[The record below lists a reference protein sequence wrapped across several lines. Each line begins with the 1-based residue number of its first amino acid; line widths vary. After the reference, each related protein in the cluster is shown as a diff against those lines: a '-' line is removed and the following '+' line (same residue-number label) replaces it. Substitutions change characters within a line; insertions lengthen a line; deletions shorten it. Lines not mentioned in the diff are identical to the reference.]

1 MGVKQPADSSKLSGF
16 FQQEKRFST
25 ERDSALVANAK
36 RENLNWRRC
45 RRNLGRCVRFTGLKP
60 IMTMNGTPTNPVRNA
75 RGRDLWRTVTSF
87 SVRAVLLGAVV
98 LSLMSTAIAVIRAK
112 QELRTG
118 LLIAGTSALVSV
130 LFLIGYLIRS
140 TILARRHLNESLR
153 AQAEADAARTR
164 LVEAIENINEGFV
177 LFDADDRLVLC
188 NQHYRD
194 CYPLVA
200 DIMRPGITF
209 EEIVRRGLGLGQEP
223 RNAEALDARVAARMA
238 QRRSGLSFEQEL
250 SDGRWL
256 KVSDRPTREGGFV
269 GIRTDITELKRREL
283 ALTEAREWLQQ
294 QTREMRDLAHE
305 AQRANAAKSDFLAL
319 ISHEIRTPINAIVGF
334 SGLLRDTPME
344 EPQERFAKGV
354 EEAANHLLVLVNTLL
369 DFSRLEVGRMEL
381 EPAAFDLRTV
391 IDMVLDVASGLVAGK
406 RVAVSAQVAKDV
418 PPTLVGDSARL
429 YQVLLNLVSNA
440 VKFTDEGRVD
450 VAVEMIEESPES
462 VRLRFE
468 VRDTGVGIDTELEQ
482 RLFRPF
488 EQSRLPGARR
498 HGGSGLGLAIC
509 KKIVDLMGGR
519 IGVVGRPGG
528 GSVFFVE
535 LAMPK
540 GTMAPA
546 QEVIPVA
553 ATPPRRMRILVA
565 EDTPASQLVIK
576 ALLEK
581 RGHRVHVVADGAE
594 AVEVARALAFDA
606 ILLDIQMPVMD
617 GYEAA
622 RRIRELPSPF
632 GVAPII
638 ALTAQAMPS
647 DRQRALAAGMTDH
660 VSKPV
665 RPALLYALLD
675 RIAEGKPS
683 TEAASKPGSM
693 PSPPDAQAPA
703 GDLPPAGSPD
713 GDGVEIGKMLELRNA
728 VGTPVFTRLIG
739 RFFENAE
746 QRLKEIETTVR
757 AADGERLKRDAHAMV
772 GLFSQFGM
780 TGAARIA
787 SEVELAADE
796 ASRLAL
802 ASRLLAVGSSGL
814 VQLRE
819 RLAQIG

>member
-1 MGVKQPADSSKLSGF
+1 
-16 FQQEKRFST
+16 
-25 ERDSALVANAK
+25 
-36 RENLNWRRC
+36 
-45 RRNLGRCVRFTGLKP
+45 LG
-60 IMTMNGTPTNPVRNA
+60 
-75 RGRDLWRTVTSF
+75 
-87 SVRAVLLGAVV
+87 VRAILLGAVV

-118 LLIAGTSALVSV
+118 LLIAGTSALISV

-140 TILARRHLNESLR
+140 AIIARRHLIESQR
-153 AQAEADAARTR
+153 ARAEADAARTR

-194 CYPLVA
+194 CYPLVG
-200 DIMRPGITF
+200 DLMYPGHSF
-209 EEIVRRGLGLGQEP
+209 EDIVRRGIERERQPGNTGSIEAKL
-223 RNAEALDARVAARMA
+223 AERLA
-238 QRRSGLSFEQEL
+238 QRRSGLPFEQEL

-256 KVSDRPTREGGFV
+256 KVSDRPTREGGIV
-269 GIRTDITELKRREL
+269 GTRTDITELKRREL

-294 QTREMRDLAHE
+294 QTRDMRDLAHE

-334 SGLLRDTPME
+334 AGLLRDTPMGE
-344 EPQERFAKGV
+344 QQERYAKGV
-354 EEAANHLLVLVNTLL
+354 EEAANHLLVLVNGLL

-391 IDMVLDVASGLVAGK
+391 IDMVTDVASGLVGGK
-406 RVAVSAQVAKDV
+406 QVAVSAQVAKDV
-418 PPTLVGDSARL
+418 PPTLIGDSARL

-440 VKFTDEGRVD
+440 VKFTDEGHVD
-450 VAVEMIEESPES
+450 VAVEKIDENAGN

-468 VRDTGVGIDTELEQ
+468 VRDTGIGIDTELEQ

-488 EQSRLPGARR
+488 EQSRSPGARR
-498 HGGSGLGLAIC
+498 QGGSGLGLAIC

-519 IGVVGRPGG
+519 IGVTGRSGG

-535 LAMPK
+535 LSMPK
-540 GTMAPA
+540 AIDVPAPDA
-546 QEVIPVA
+546 EPAAAVA
-553 ATPPRRMRILVA
+553 PRRMRILVA

-581 RGHRVHVVADGAE
+581 RGHRVRVVADGAE
-594 AVEVARALAFDA
+594 AVEAARALAFDA

-622 RRIRELPSPF
+622 RRIRELP
-632 GVAPII
+632 APNGTTAII

-665 RPALLYALLD
+665 RPALLYSLLD
-675 RIAEGKPS
+675 RIAEGKPVTAAEPS
-683 TEAASKPGSM
+683 SSAAPAATPTEQPMASAASRTQSEP
-693 PSPPDAQAPA
+693 
-703 GDLPPAGSPD
+703 SPD
-713 GDGVEIGKMLELRNA
+713 GIEIEKMLELRKA
-728 VGTPVFTRLIG
+728 VGKSVFERLIG
-739 RFFENAE
+739 RFLENAE
-746 QRLKEIETTVR
+746 QRLKDIEITVR
-757 AADGERLKRDAHAMV
+757 AADSERLKRDAHAIT

-787 SEVELAADE
+787 SEVELASDE
-796 ASRLAL
+796 ASRFAL
-802 ASRLLAVGSSGL
+802 AGRLLEAGLSGL

>member
-1 MGVKQPADSSKLSGF
+1 
-16 FQQEKRFST
+16 
-25 ERDSALVANAK
+25 
-36 RENLNWRRC
+36 
-45 RRNLGRCVRFTGLKP
+45 
-60 IMTMNGTPTNPVRNA
+60 MTIDGTPTSPA
-75 RGRDLWRTVTSF
+75 RKASGRDLWRTVTSF

-98 LSLMSTAIAVIRAK
+98 LSLLSTAIAVIRAK

-140 TILARRHLNESLR
+140 TIIARRHLNESMR

-164 LVEAIENINEGFV
+164 LEEAIGNINEGFV

-200 DIMRPGITF
+200 GLMQPGTKF
-209 EEIVRRGLGLGQEP
+209 EEIVRQGLARGQEP
-223 RNAEALDARVAARMA
+223 ENAESLDARVAERLA

-256 KVSDRPTREGGFV
+256 KVSDRPTQQGGFV

-294 QTREMRDLAHE
+294 QTRDMRDLAHE
-305 AQRANAAKSDFLAL
+305 AQRADAAKSDFLAL

-344 EPQERFAKGV
+344 AQQERFAKGV
-354 EEAANHLLVLVNTLL
+354 EEAANHLLVLVNSLL

-391 IDMVLDVASGLVAGK
+391 IDMVLDVAKGLVAG
-406 RVAVSAQVAKDV
+406 RPVAVSAQVANGV
-418 PPTLVGDSARL
+418 PPTVVGDSPRL

-450 VAVEMIEESPES
+450 VVVEAIDENPES

-468 VRDTGVGIDTELEQ
+468 VRDTGVGIDAELEA

-488 EQSRLPGARR
+488 EQSRSSSTRR

-519 IGVVGRPGG
+519 IGVVGRSGG
-528 GSVFFVE
+528 GSIFFVE
-535 LAMPK
+535 LSMPK
-540 GTMAPA
+540 GTIAA
-546 QEVIPVA
+546 AHETIFVAPVA
-553 ATPPRRMRILVA
+553 ARRMRILVA

-594 AVEVARALAFDA
+594 AVEAARALAYDA

-622 RRIRELPSPF
+622 RRIRDLPAPN
-632 GVAPII
+632 GAAPIV

-665 RPALLYALLD
+665 RPPLLYALLD
-675 RIAEGKPS
+675 RIAEGKL
-683 TEAASKPGSM
+683 TNVTASAIGSAL
-693 PSPPDAQAPA
+693 SPPEMPAPA
-703 GDLPPAGSPD
+703 DDPQPAAGPE
-713 GDGVEIGKMLELRNA
+713 GDGVEIEKMLELRRA
-728 VGTPVFTRLIG
+728 VGTPVFERLIG

-746 QRLKEIETTVR
+746 LRLKEIETTVR
-757 AADGERLKRDAHAMV
+757 AADAERLKRDAHAMV

-787 SEVELAADE
+787 SEIELAPDE
-796 ASRLAL
+796 ATRLAL
-802 ASRLLAVGSSGL
+802 ASRLLAAGSSGL

-819 RLAQIG
+819 RLSRIG

>member
-1 MGVKQPADSSKLSGF
+1 M
-16 FQQEKRFST
+16 
-25 ERDSALVANAK
+25 
-36 RENLNWRRC
+36 
-45 RRNLGRCVRFTGLKP
+45 
-60 IMTMNGTPTNPVRNA
+60 MTNGKPTNPVREA
-75 RGRDLWRTVTSF
+75 PRRDLWRTVTSF

-118 LLIAGTSALVSV
+118 LLIAGTSALISV

-140 TILARRHLNESLR
+140 AILARRHLNESLR

-164 LVEAIENINEGFV
+164 LVEAIDNINEGFV

-194 CYPLVA
+194 CYLLVA
-200 DIMRPGITF
+200 DLMRPGTTF
-209 EEIVRRGLGLGQEP
+209 EEIVRRGLERGQEP
-223 RNAEALDARVAARMA
+223 KNAASLDARVAERLA

-334 SGLLRDTPME
+334 SSLLRDNPME
-344 EPQERFAKGV
+344 EPQERYAKGV
-354 EEAANHLLVLVNTLL
+354 EEAANHLLVLVNSLL

-391 IDMVLDVASGLVAGK
+391 IDMVLDVASGLVAEK
-406 RVAVSAQVAKDV
+406 PVAVSAQVAKDV
-418 PPTLVGDSARL
+418 PSTLVGDSARL

-440 VKFTDEGRVD
+440 VKFTDEGHVD
-450 VAVEMIEESPES
+450 VAVDIIDENTES

-468 VRDTGVGIDTELEQ
+468 VRDTGVGIDAELHS

-488 EQSRLPGARR
+488 EQSRSPGARR

-519 IGVVGRPGG
+519 IGIVGRLGG

-540 GTMAPA
+540 GTMVPA
-546 QEVIPVA
+546 QEVVPVTAVA
-553 ATPPRRMRILVA
+553 ARRMRILVA

-594 AVEVARALAFDA
+594 AVEAARALVFDA
-606 ILLDIQMPVMD
+606 VLLDIQMPVMD

-622 RRIRELPSPF
+622 RRIRELPAPF
-632 GVAPII
+632 GEAPIV

-665 RPALLYALLD
+665 RPPLLYALLD
-675 RIAEGKPS
+675 RIAEGKAVTETAS
-683 TEAASKPGSM
+683 TRASGSPAPDKQVPPGDVSLAASA
-693 PSPPDAQAPA
+693 DA
-703 GDLPPAGSPD
+703 D
-713 GDGVEIGKMLELRNA
+713 GIEIEKMLELRQA
-728 VGTPVFTRLIG
+728 VGAPVFTRLIS

-746 QRLKEIETTVR
+746 QRLKEVETTVR

-780 TGAARIA
+780 TGVARIA
-787 SEVELAADE
+787 SEVELAPDE
-796 ASRLAL
+796 ASRLVL
-802 ASRLLAVGSSGL
+802 AGRLLVAGSSGL